1 LWEICELVLVCIK
14 KFRNEEGLI
23 TRCLDNLFSNGHKK
37 IKGIIDHRKID
48 NDNEKVKKSQI
59 SILHP
64 PSG

>member
-1 LWEICELVLVCIK
+1 M
-14 KFRNEEGLI
+14 F
-23 TRCLDNLFSNGHKK
+23 DNLFSNAHKK

-64 PSG
+64 PSGWINEDKRKFIK